1 MAPAAVIHPNVKL
14 LNIVINKMMIFLHG
28 DALRT
33 AHDELMRLKLLS
45 KIAGIYTADFVSRCK
60 TIWLACNCGE
70 FIHHTVIF
78 LKLIH
83 STR

>member
-1 MAPAAVIHPNVKL
+1 MFFLGV
-14 LNIVINKMMIFLHG
+14 FSGTLHG

-33 AHDELMRLKLLS
+33 AHDELKLLS
-45 KIAGIYTADFVSRCK
+45 KIAAIHTADFVSRCK

-78 LKLIH
+78 L
-83 STR
+83 